1 MGCKAVAEG
10 QAFISGAP
18 GAPGP
23 PSLIAYGF
31 PCKEKNT
38 PFIELPGVRKPKSLR
53 VRVIPMFEKLV
64 ASLKMKQHLRLYL
77 QKCIVASLNLIK
89 AMCNNN
95 SYSLVKH
102 VNMGLI

>member
-53 VRVIPMFEKLV
+53 VRVILMLEKFV
-64 ASLKMKQHLRLYL
+64 APRKM
-77 QKCIVASLNLIK
+77 
-89 AMCNNN
+89 
-95 SYSLVKH
+95 
-102 VNMGLI
+102 

>member
-53 VRVIPMFEKLV
+53 VRVILLLEKLV
-64 ASLKMKQHLRLYL
+64 APRKT
-77 QKCIVASLNLIK
+77 
-89 AMCNNN
+89 
-95 SYSLVKH
+95 
-102 VNMGLI
+102 